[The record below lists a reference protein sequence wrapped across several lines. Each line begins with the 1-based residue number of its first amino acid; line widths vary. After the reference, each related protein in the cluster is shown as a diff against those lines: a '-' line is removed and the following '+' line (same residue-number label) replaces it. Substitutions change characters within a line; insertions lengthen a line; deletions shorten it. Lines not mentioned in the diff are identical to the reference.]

1 VQADPAPLGAFID
14 QATRS
19 LFRLET
25 LDRYDVGSD
34 GGDFQRYLHGE
45 DGPDADRKAAWHK
58 VLQADLDRGVTTSR
72 VHVVCSPLS
81 DYLRYEFEWGY
92 AHNLAY
98 EDIRILD
105 LSEKPMPTGLDG
117 IGDFWLIDDLQVAVM
132 RYDGT
137 GRYLGFEAAPDD
149 EVVRYLAARDAAWQ
163 AGVPFGSY
171 WASHRQDWRDS
182 RHTGSQVA

>member
-1 VQADPAPLGAFID
+1 MQADPAALGQFID

-25 LDRYDVGSD
+25 LDHYDVSSD
-34 GGDFQRYLHGE
+34 GGDFQRYLRGE
-45 DGPDADRKAAWHK
+45 SGPDEQRKAVWHK

-72 VHVVCSPLS
+72 VHVVRSPLS

-105 LSEKPMPTGLDG
+105 LSDQPAPPELGG
-117 IGDFWLIDDLQVAVM
+117 IGDFWLIDSRRVAVM
-132 RYDGT
+132 HYDPA
-137 GRYLGFEAAPDD
+137 GRYLGFSPAPDS
-149 EVVRYLAARDAAWQ
+149 EMPRYLSAADAAWRP
-163 AGVPFGSY
+163 AVPFESY
-171 WASHRQDWRDS
+171 RESHR
-182 RHTGSQVA
+182 TGRRIA